1 MANSCSFHQDTY
13 LTLPMLVPGLDY
25 AFETFVESVS
35 DKGIADTIKVFVLKR
50 DNSAPLITAMINM
63 PVSETVVVV

>member
-1 MANSCSFHQDTY
+1 MK
-13 LTLPMLVPGLDY
+13 LPMLVPGLDY

-50 DNSAPLITAMINM
+50 DSSAPLITAMINM